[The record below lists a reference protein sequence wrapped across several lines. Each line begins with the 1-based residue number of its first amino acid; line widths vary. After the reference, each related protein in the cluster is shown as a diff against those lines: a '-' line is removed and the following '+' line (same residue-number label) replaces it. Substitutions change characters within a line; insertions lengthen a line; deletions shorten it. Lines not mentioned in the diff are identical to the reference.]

1 MKKLRPKLGNKI
13 NLLVLSIILVLAVV
27 TGVVA
32 YIEISKG
39 VKGYAVEKSKGDLSL
54 AYRLIN
60 TKYPGFWEIK
70 NDRLYKGSTLM
81 SENYD
86 LIDLIGKDTNDT
98 VTLFLG
104 DTRVATNVQI
114 DGKRAIGT
122 KVSKEVSDVVLKK
135 GKNYYGEALVA
146 GNWYQTA
153 YMPIKDGSGEIIG
166 IFYVGASQDKIES
179 SIKGFTVV
187 FLSVLAIIVL
197 LSLTASVIFTRKIT
211 KRLASIS
218 GALHAAGNGDF
229 TVKVKD
235 TSGDELTDLANSFNQ
250 MGENLQTM
258 ISDVVLTAEQVA
270 SSSEQLM
277 AGAEQTSKA
286 TEVITESIQQV
297 ASGAESQTVSVEETA
312 TALEEVTIGVQSI
325 AENASLVAEVS
336 AQATQKAKD
345 GSGFVG
351 QTVHQIQAINSSVR
365 DTGEVIKSL
374 DTRSKEIGN
383 ITKAITDI
391 ADQTNL
397 LALNAAIEAAR
408 AGEHGKGFAV
418 VADEVRTL
426 AEQSQKS
433 SAQISSLIKEIQQ
446 DMVRSN
452 QSMNRVQEE
461 VKQGLVIVEKT
472 EMNFKEILEFME
484 RASEQITEMAATA
497 EQMSASSEEVSATVA
512 GITQISRDTSMH
524 SQNVAAS
531 AEEQLASMQEITA
544 SANSLSKIADN
555 LQQLVSKFKV

>member
-1 MKKLRPKLGNKI
+1 MKKFKLKIGSKI
-13 NLLVLSIILVLAVV
+13 NMIVLSIILILASV
-27 TGVVA
+27 TGIVS

-39 VKGYAVEKSKGDLSL
+39 VKEFAVEKAKGDLSL
-54 AYRLIN
+54 ANRLIN
-60 TKYPGFWEIK
+60 TKYPGFWEVK

-86 LIDLIGKDTNDT
+86 LVDLIGKDTNDT

-122 KVSKEVSDVVLKK
+122 KVSQEVADVVLKK
-135 GKNYYGEALVA
+135 GENYYGEAQVA

-153 YMPIKDGSGEIIG
+153 YMPIKNGAGETIG
-166 IFYVGASQDKIES
+166 IFYVGASQDKIDHI
-179 SIKGFTVV
+179 IKEFTIL
-187 FLSVLAIIVL
+187 FLPLLAIIII
-197 LSLTASVIFTRKIT
+197 LSLTVIMLFTRKMT
-211 KRLASIS
+211 KRLSSIS
-218 GALHAAGNGDF
+218 LALQSAGNGDF
-229 TVKVKD
+229 TTKVSD
-235 TSGDELTDLANSFNQ
+235 TTGDELTDLANSFNQ
-250 MGENLQTM
+250 MGGNLQTM

-270 SSSEQLM
+270 ASSEQLT

-336 AQATQKAKD
+336 SQATQKAKD
-345 GSGFVG
+345 GSGYVG
-351 QTVHQIQAINSSVR
+351 QTVRQIQAINQSVR
-365 DTGEVIKSL
+365 DTGEVILSL
-374 DTRSKEIGN
+374 DTRSKQIGD
-383 ITKAITDI
+383 ITKVITDI

-418 VADEVRTL
+418 VADEVRKL
-426 AEQSQKS
+426 AEQSQTS

-446 DMVRSN
+446 DMDRSTH
-452 QSMNRVQEE
+452 SMNQVQEE
-461 VKQGLVIVEKT
+461 VEEGLEIVAKT
-472 EMNFKEILEFME
+472 ETNFNEILEFME

-497 EQMSASSEEVSATVA
+497 EEMSASSEEVSATVA
-512 GITQISRDTSMH
+512 GITHISRNTSMH

-531 AEEQLASMQEITA
+531 AEEQLASMEEITA